1 MVKYTK
7 LYSGGIPSL
16 KEGDIFK
23 TTIPLTKLNSK
34 NNLPINADKTPIN
47 LTNNEK
53 IEKII
58 LKYLQKN
65 EYITNTM
72 IKEMFNIKDTKSKII
87 LRKLTEE
94 NKIIAF
100 GSNKNRNYKINKQ

>member
-34 NNLPINADKTPIN
+34 NNLPINVDKSY
-47 LTNNEK
+47 
-53 IEKII
+53 
-58 LKYLQKN
+58 KY
-65 EYITNTM
+65 
-72 IKEMFNIKDTKSKII
+72 
-87 LRKLTEE
+87 
-94 NKIIAF
+94 
-100 GSNKNRNYKINKQ
+100 

>member
-34 NNLPINADKTPIN
+34 NNLPISANKTPIN
-47 LTNNEK
+47 TDKMQINADK
-53 IEKII
+53 SY
-58 LKYLQKN
+58 KY
-65 EYITNTM
+65 
-72 IKEMFNIKDTKSKII
+72 
-87 LRKLTEE
+87 
-94 NKIIAF
+94 
-100 GSNKNRNYKINKQ
+100 

>member
-34 NNLPINADKTPIN
+34 NNLPISANKTLINADKSY
-47 LTNNEK
+47 
-53 IEKII
+53 
-58 LKYLQKN
+58 KY
-65 EYITNTM
+65 
-72 IKEMFNIKDTKSKII
+72 
-87 LRKLTEE
+87 
-94 NKIIAF
+94 
-100 GSNKNRNYKINKQ
+100 

>member
-34 NNLPINADKTPIN
+34 NNLPIN
-47 LTNNEK
+47 LTN
-53 IEKII
+53 IEK
-58 LKYLQKN
+58 
-65 EYITNTM
+65 
-72 IKEMFNIKDTKSKII
+72 
-87 LRKLTEE
+87 
-94 NKIIAF
+94 IAF
-100 GSNKNRNYKINKQ
+100 GSNKNRKYKINKQ